1 MTRVTEFS
9 FTHDDFALEGGHFA
23 ICDEMMLDV
32 EVNIHGDYT
41 VARVDRMDRGFAFPA
56 PDVVTEYV
64 RVWALTDAGK
74 AAIRK
79 AYEEA
84 QPADPLNDE
93 DHPDNSAPLWR
104 PWRAVA

>member
-23 ICDEMMLDV
+23 ICDELSV
-32 EVNIHGDYT
+32 EVEVDIHGEMA
-41 VARVDRMDRGFAFPA
+41 VASVSRMDRGFGVPV
-56 PDVVTEYV
+56 PVVISEYV
-64 RVWALTDAGK
+64 SAWADTDAGK

-104 PWRAVA
+104 SWRAA